1 LIRLQLAELVA
12 LETIRI
18 QFPDTTHTATR
29 SIYLRETLRDTLF
42 STSIE
47 LRSDSVSGVSQ
58 TVQTGPLTV
67 QSDKGG
73 KRGFAP
79 GSFLIGLI
87 IFVIFVVICAL
98 VKKYLVLLQ
107 RKFPHV

>member
-1 LIRLQLAELVA
+1 MVY
-12 LETIRI
+12 LETLRLH
-18 QFPDTTHTATR
+18 FPDTTVTATR
-29 SIYLRETLRDTLF
+29 TIHSRQTHRDSLL
-42 STSIE
+42 STSIA
-47 LRSDSVSGVSQ
+47 LRADTVSGSSSSL
-58 TVQTGPLTV
+58 QTGPLTV
-67 QSDKGG
+67 PRDKGG

-79 GSFLIGLI
+79 GSFWVGLI